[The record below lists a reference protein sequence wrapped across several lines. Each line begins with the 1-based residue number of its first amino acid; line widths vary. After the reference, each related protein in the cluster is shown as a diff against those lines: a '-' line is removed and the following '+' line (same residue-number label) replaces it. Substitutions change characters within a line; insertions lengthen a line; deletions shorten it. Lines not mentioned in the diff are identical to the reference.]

1 MARGSSTISK
11 SAVWVLLSLLILGL
25 GGFGVTNLS
34 GNVQSVGRVGDQ
46 EIAIDSYAREL
57 QQEIRAIEAQTRQPL
72 PLTEARDM
80 GIDRAVLARLVTTA
94 ALDHETASLGI
105 SVGDETVAEQI
116 RDIPAFQG
124 LSGGFDRDTYKF
136 ALDRAGL
143 TEARFEEQL
152 RRETARSALQG
163 ALLQGVA
170 MPPLYSET
178 LINYVAERRDFSFIR
193 LDASALSAPLPSPT
207 EAQLQA
213 YHDENKAQF
222 TTPQQKTITYAWLSP
237 EAMLDQIDVP
247 EDALRAEY
255 EARSDTY
262 NPPERRLV
270 ERLGFADE
278 AAAQAAA
285 DAIAAGTTDFEA
297 LAAQRGLSLND
308 IDMGDVLPT
317 DLGAAADAV
326 FAAETGA
333 VVGPID
339 SPVGPALFR
348 VNAVLAAQNT
358 SFDEAREELRTELA
372 IDRARRLI
380 ETRATDIDGLLA
392 GGATLEELQT
402 EAGMQVATIN
412 WSPEVSDGIAGF
424 AGFRQAASAVTRED
438 FPTIEMLD
446 DGGVFALRLD
456 GEIAPQLQPLDNVR
470 DAVLAG
476 WQTQETTARLLAQ
489 AQDLVAEVAAG
500 TDFEALGLPVTRE
513 AALTRQD
520 FVPEV
525 PRALLQQAFALQPGD
540 LAVVE
545 APAQAYV
552 LRLDA
557 ILPPDMADE
566 AVTELAA
573 RLQAEADQAMT
584 EDLFR
589 ALAANIQERVGIT
602 LDQAAIN
609 AVHANFQ

>member
-262 NPPERRLV
+262 NTPERRLV

-456 GEIAPQLQPLDNVR
+456 GEIAPQLQPLDSVR

>member
-105 SVGDETVAEQI
+105 SVSDETVAEQI

-124 LSGGFDRDTYKF
+124 LSGSFDRDTYKF

-170 MPPLYSET
+170 MPTLYNDT

-222 TTPQQKTITYAWLSP
+222 TTPLQKTITYAWLSP
-237 EAMLDQIDVP
+237 EAMLEQIDVP

-262 NPPERRLV
+262 NTPERRLV

-308 IDMGDVLPT
+308 IDMGDVLPA

-326 FAAETGA
+326 FGAETGS

-358 SFDEAREELRTELA
+358 SFDEARAELRTELA

-380 ETRATDIDGLLA
+380 ETRATEIDGLLA

-456 GEIAPQLQPLDNVR
+456 GEIAPQLQPLDSVR
-470 DAVLAG
+470 DAVVAG
-476 WQTQETTARLLAQ
+476 WQTQETTARLQAQ

-500 TDFEALGLPVTRE
+500 QDFEALGLPVTRE

-525 PRALLQQAFALQPGD
+525 PRALLQQAFTMQPGD

-545 APAQAYV
+545 APAQAYL

-557 ILPPDMADE
+557 ILPPDMSNE

>member
-262 NPPERRLV
+262 NTPERRLV

>member
-105 SVGDETVAEQI
+105 SVSDETVAEQI

-124 LSGGFDRDTYKF
+124 LSGSFDRDTYKF

-170 MPPLYSET
+170 MPTLYNDT

-222 TTPQQKTITYAWLSP
+222 TTPLQKTITYAWLSP
-237 EAMLDQIDVP
+237 EAMLEQIDVP

-262 NPPERRLV
+262 NTPERRLV

-308 IDMGDVLPT
+308 IDMGDVLPA

-326 FAAETGA
+326 FGAETGA

-358 SFDEAREELRTELA
+358 SFDEARAELRTELA

-380 ETRATDIDGLLA
+380 ETRATEIDGLLA

-424 AGFRQAASAVTRED
+424 AGFRQAASTVTRED

-456 GEIAPQLQPLDNVR
+456 GEIAPQLQPLDSVR
-470 DAVLAG
+470 DAVVAG
-476 WQTQETTARLLAQ
+476 WQTQETTARLQAQ

-500 TDFEALGLPVTRE
+500 QDFEALGLPVTRE

-525 PRALLQQAFALQPGD
+525 PRALLQQAFTMQPGD

-545 APAQAYV
+545 APAQAYL

-557 ILPPDMADE
+557 ILPPDMANE

>member
-34 GNVQSVGRVGDQ
+34 GNVQSIGQVGDQ

-124 LSGGFDRDTYKF
+124 LSGSFDRDTYKF

-170 MPPLYSET
+170 MPPLYNDT

-213 YHDENKAQF
+213 YHDENKTQF
-222 TTPQQKTITYAWLSP
+222 TTPLQKTITYAWLSP
-237 EAMLDQIDVP
+237 EAMLEQIDVP

-262 NPPERRLV
+262 NTPERRLV

-297 LAAQRGLSLND
+297 LATQRGLSLND
-308 IDMGDVLPT
+308 IDMGDVLPA

-326 FAAETGA
+326 FGAETGA

-358 SFDEAREELRTELA
+358 SFDEARAELRTELA

-380 ETRATDIDGLLA
+380 ETHATDIDGLLA

-424 AGFRQAASAVTRED
+424 AGFRQAASTVTRED

-456 GEIAPQLQPLDNVR
+456 GEIAPQLQPLDSVR
-470 DAVLAG
+470 DAVVAG
-476 WQTQETTARLLAQ
+476 WQTQETTARLQAQ

-500 TDFEALGLPVTRE
+500 QDFEALGLPVTRE

-525 PRALLQQAFALQPGD
+525 PRALLQQAFTMQPGD

-545 APAQAYV
+545 APAQAYL

-557 ILPPDMADE
+557 VLPPDMANQ

>member
-262 NPPERRLV
+262 NTPERRLV

-326 FAAETGA
+326 FAAETGV

-456 GEIAPQLQPLDNVR
+456 GEIAPQLQPLDSVR

>member
-262 NPPERRLV
+262 NTPERRLV

-456 GEIAPQLQPLDNVR
+456 GEIAPQLQPLDSVR

-566 AVTELAA
+566 DVTELAA

>member
-1 MARGSSTISK
+1 MALGSSTISK

-262 NPPERRLV
+262 NTPERRLV

-358 SFDEAREELRTELA
+358 SFDEAREELRNELA

-456 GEIAPQLQPLDNVR
+456 GEIAPQLQPLDSVR

>member
-34 GNVQSVGRVGDQ
+34 GNVQSIGRVGDQ
-46 EIAIDSYAREL
+46 EIAIDTYAREL

-72 PLTEARDM
+72 PLTEARDL
-80 GIDRAVLARLVTTA
+80 GVDRAVLARLVTAA

-105 SVGDETVAEQI
+105 SVGDETVAQQI

-124 LSGGFDRDTYKF
+124 LSGGFDRNTYKF

-143 TEARFEEQL
+143 TEARFEQQL

-170 MPPLYSET
+170 IPPLYGDT
-178 LINYVAERRDFSFIR
+178 LINYVAEQRDFSFIR
-193 LDASALSAPLPSPT
+193 LDATALSAPLPTPT

-213 YHDENKAQF
+213 YHDENQAQF

-247 EDALRAEY
+247 EEALRSEY
-255 EARSDTY
+255 EARLTTY
-262 NPPERRLV
+262 NTPERRLV
-270 ERLGFADE
+270 ERLGFADQ
-278 AAAQAAA
+278 AAAQTAA

-297 LAAQRGLSLND
+297 LAAQRGLSLSD
-308 IDMGDVLPT
+308 IDMGDVLPA
-317 DLGAAADAV
+317 DLGVAAEAV
-326 FAAETGA
+326 FAAEAGA
-333 VVGPID
+333 VVGPLD

-348 VNAVLAAQNT
+348 VNAVLAAQST
-358 SFDEAREELRTELA
+358 SFDEARDELRTELA

-380 ETRATDIDGLLA
+380 ETRATEIDGLLA
-392 GGATLEELQT
+392 GGATLEELQS

-412 WSPEVSDGIAGF
+412 WSPEVTDGIAGF
-424 AGFRQAASAVTRED
+424 AGFRQAADAVTSED
-438 FPTIEMLD
+438 FPTVEMLD

-456 GEIAPQLQPLDNVR
+456 GVIAPQLQPLDSVR
-470 DAVLAG
+470 DAVVAG
-476 WQTQETTARLLAQ
+476 WQTQETTARLQVQAQ
-489 AQDLVAEVAAG
+489 ALADQANAG
-500 TDFEALGLPVTRE
+500 TDFTALGQPVTRE
-513 AALTRQD
+513 AGQTRQG
-520 FVPEV
+520 FIPGV
-525 PRALLQQAFALQPGD
+525 PRALLQQAFALETGG
-540 LAVVE
+540 LAVV
-545 APAQAYV
+545 AGPAEAYV

-557 ILPPDMADE
+557 ILPPDTEDE
-566 AVTELAA
+566 AVAELAA

-589 ALAANIQERVGIT
+589 ALAADIQERVGIT

>member
-262 NPPERRLV
+262 NTPERRLV

-317 DLGAAADAV
+317 DLGAAADTV

-456 GEIAPQLQPLDNVR
+456 GEIAPQLQPLDSVR

>member
-262 NPPERRLV
+262 NTPERRLV

-456 GEIAPQLQPLDNVR
+456 GEIAPQLQPLDSVR

-513 AALTRQD
+513 AALTRQV

-545 APAQAYV
+545 APAQAYL